1 MMEEHMLPCMNKKLF
16 GIDCPGCGTQRSVA
30 LLSQGE
36 FWEAFKMYPAI
47 YTTIPLFIF
56 ILLHFIDKS
65 RNYHKLIII
74 FAIINAVVMIFS
86 YFYKQYLTFF

>member
-1 MMEEHMLPCMNKKLF
+1 MNKKLF
-16 GIDCPGCGTQRSVA
+16 GMECPGCGTQRSVA

-47 YTTIPLFIF
+47 YTTIPLFLF

-65 RNYHKLIII
+65 RNYTKLIII
-74 FAIINAVVMIFS
+74 FAIVNALVMIFS